1 MSAERE
7 LVKALSAAQVASLA
21 INLMEF
27 YNARREQLSE
37 IVKGLDDEELRL
49 FINAA
54 VATPSSASANRALRY
69 RARLL
74 LREGARRVHNPRLY
88 QKRLAQF
95 RAALMDAGGESEIV
109 VDEMFRSALLAT
121 LARTHFLRD
130 QSLVPKS
137 IKRQMERLEKGE
149 LDEEAEE

>member
-1 MSAERE
+1 VSKRE
-7 LVKALSAAQVASLA
+7 IVEALSAAQVASLA
-21 INLMEF
+21 YNLMEF
-27 YNARREQLSE
+27 YNARREQLAK
-37 IVKGLDDEELRL
+37 IVEGLDDEELQL
-49 FINAA
+49 FISAA
-54 VATPSSASANRALRY
+54 VATPSSVQANRSLRY

-109 VDEMFRSALLAT
+109 VDEMFRQVLLAT

-130 QSLVPKS
+130 QALVPNS
-137 IKRQMERLEKGE
+137 IKRQVEKLERGE
-149 LDEEAEE
+149 LEEESE